1 MERWI
6 LAIGYDQDKSAE
18 AQEEWLKDGI
28 FIPMVPDI
36 QKAAVELPRNHSYLL
51 VAIFFDK
58 ANFLLGMLL
67 LRSLTRAPILVMKHR
82 YDLYPLRG
90 KVFCGCCHHASNV
103 TDSN

>member
-28 FIPMVPDI
+28 FIRMVPDI
-36 QKAAVELPRNHSYLL
+36 QKAAVELSRNHSCLL

-58 ANFLLGMLL
+58 ADF
-67 LRSLTRAPILVMKHR
+67 V
-82 YDLYPLRG
+82 
-90 KVFCGCCHHASNV
+90 
-103 TDSN
+103 